1 MVLLH
6 VLFQHPPSYMELYFV
21 FELVAAFCSM
31 TVILVEG
38 AVFGLVHIRTL
49 GDGVRSSEI
58 RLICNGIKNLR
69 PSDCKGCV
77 VFKSPVDRL
86 P

>member
-1 MVLLH
+1 MVLLY
-6 VLFQHPPSYMELYFV
+6 VFLQHPPSHMELYFV
-21 FELVAAFCSM
+21 FELVAPFCSM
-31 TVILVEG
+31 TVIFVEG

-49 GDGVRSSEI
+49 GDGVRSSKI
-58 RLICNGIKNLR
+58 MLICNGIKNLR

-77 VFKSPVDRL
+77 VFEFPVNRL